1 MIPIG
6 ETEEIEDE
14 KTLNIHEATKRKYQ
28 ILEILIKKL
37 RARTFSFNS
46 QSGVEWNRIEIYIEM
61 Y

>member
-28 ILEILIKKL
+28 ILEILITKL

>member
-28 ILEILIKKL
+28 ILEILITKL
-37 RARTFSFNS
+37 CARTFSFNS
-46 QSGVEWNRIEIYIEM
+46 QIGVVWNRIEIYIEM